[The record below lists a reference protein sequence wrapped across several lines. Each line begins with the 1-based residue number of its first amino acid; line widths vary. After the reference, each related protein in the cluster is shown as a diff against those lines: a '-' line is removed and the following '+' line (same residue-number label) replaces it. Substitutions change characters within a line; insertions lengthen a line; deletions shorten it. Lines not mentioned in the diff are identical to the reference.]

1 MQTRTAPRLEVP
13 VSVLGY
19 GMWGLAGWKDTD
31 DAEVQ
36 QALDEAVRNGV
47 TFFDTAF
54 AYGDGRS
61 EGILGGLVRRHPA
74 SRLFTASKIPPK
86 NRTWPAPAAAPLDD
100 CFPASH
106 IREYTEKTL
115 ANLGLPHLDL
125 MQFHVWQDAWAAD
138 ERWQR
143 AVTDLKREG
152 LVKAIGISL
161 NRWEPW
167 NGLAAIRTGLID
179 AVQVVYN
186 IFDQSPEDELFPLCR
201 EKGVAVVARV
211 PFDEGSL
218 AGQLSR
224 DRQFPEGDFRR
235 TYFNAENTAATM
247 DRIEKLLPVVPQGM
261 TLPEMALRFVISNPD
276 VTTVIPGMRRLVSV
290 RGNVSA
296 EAKGPLDPDIL
307 RALRAHRWDRKPAK
321 KAD

>member
-1 MQTRTAPRLEVP
+1 
-13 VSVLGY
+13 VSLLGY

-31 DAEVQ
+31 DAEVEL
-36 QALDEAVRNGV
+36 ALDEGVTSGV

-61 EGILGGLVRRHPA
+61 EGVLGALVRRHPA
-74 SRLFTASKIPPK
+74 ARFFTASKIPPK
-86 NRTWPAPAAAPLDD
+86 NRVWPAPATAPLDD

-106 IREYTEKTL
+106 IKEFTEKTL
-115 ANLGLPHLDL
+115 SNLGLPHIDL

-143 AVTDLKREG
+143 AVADLKSEG
-152 LVKAIGISL
+152 LIKSIGISL

-167 NGLAAIRTGLID
+167 NGLAAIRTGLVD

-201 EKGVAVVARV
+201 ERGVAIIARV

-224 DRQFPEGDFRR
+224 DRKFPEGDFRR
-235 TYFNAENTAATM
+235 TYFNAENTTATM
-247 DRIEKLLPVVPQGM
+247 DRVERLLGILPEGM
-261 TLPEMALRFVISNPD
+261 TLPEMALRFIISNPD
-276 VTTVIPGMRRLVSV
+276 VTTVIPGMRRVQSV
-290 RGNVSA
+290 LGNVAA
-296 EAKGPLDPDIL
+296 EAKGPLSADLISEL
-307 RALRAHRWDRKPAK
+307 RSHRWDRKPAH

>member
-1 MQTRTAPRLEVP
+1 MQIKTAPRLGVP
-13 VSVLGY
+13 VSRLGY

-31 DAEVQ
+31 DAQVEV
-36 QALDEAVRNGV
+36 ALDHAVAAGV

-61 EGILGGLVRRHPA
+61 ETILGKLVRRHP
-74 SRLFTASKIPPK
+74 SVRLFTASKLPPK
-86 NRTWPAPAAAPLDD
+86 NRTWPAPSTAPLDD
-100 CFPASH
+100 CFPAAH

-125 MQFHVWQDAWAAD
+125 MQFHVWQDAWAKD

-143 AVTDLKREG
+143 EVESLKREG
-152 LVKAIGISL
+152 LIKAIGISL

-167 NGLAAIRTGLID
+167 NGLAAVKTGLID

-186 IFDQSPEDELFPLCR
+186 VFDQSPEDELFPLCR
-201 EKGVAVVARV
+201 ERGVAIIARV

-218 AGQLSR
+218 AGQLTR
-224 DRQFPEGDFRR
+224 DKVFPEGDFRR
-235 TYFNAENTAATM
+235 SYFSPENTAATM
-247 DRIEKLLPVVPQGM
+247 DRIEELLRVVPEGM
-261 TLPEMALRFVISNPD
+261 TMPEMALRFILSNPD
-276 VTTVIPGMRRLVSV
+276 VTTVIPGMRRVQSV
-290 RGNVSA
+290 QGNVGA
-296 EAKGPLDPDIL
+296 EAAGPLPASLITEL
-307 RALRAHRWDRKPAK
+307 RRHRWDRKPSK